1 MTGLD
6 TRDGTRPR
14 PFLTAAW
21 RRLVMLNYEIDP
33 AVLHPLVPRGVVLDT
48 WGGMTLVSMVGFEFL
63 DTRLLGVPVPFHRD
77 FDEINLRF
85 YVRRDTADGPRRG
98 VVFVKEIV
106 PRPALAAV
114 ARLAYGERY
123 VSRPMRHRID
133 LADDGVTPAG
143 LVGYAWYDGGSWH
156 RLHATTTGEARLPA
170 AGSQEEFVTEHYW
183 GYAAQRDGGCVE
195 YRVEHPRWNV
205 WRATDARLD
214 CDVAQ
219 VYGPHFTEALTADPV
234 SAFVAD
240 GSPVTVRAGARLPHP
255 PGAVSGS

>member
-1 MTGLD
+1 
-6 TRDGTRPR
+6 
-14 PFLTAAW
+14 
-21 RRLVMLNYEIDP
+21 MLNYEIDP
-33 AVLHPLVPRGVVLDT
+33 DVLRPLVPRGVRLDT
-48 WGGMTLVSMVGFEFL
+48 WEGRTLVSMVGFEFL
-63 DTRLLGVPVPFHRD
+63 RTRLLGVPVPFHRD

-143 LVGYAWYDGGSWH
+143 GVGYSWYDAGSWH
-156 RLHATTTGEARLPA
+156 RLHARTTGDARLPA

-205 WRATDARLD
+205 WQASDAGLE
-214 CDVAQ
+214 CDVTH
-219 VYGPHFTEALTADPV
+219 VYGPRFAEALGATPV
-234 SAFVAD
+234 SAFIAD
-240 GSPVTVRAGARLPHP
+240 GSPVTVRAGSRTLPD
-255 PGAVSGS
+255 

>member
-1 MTGLD
+1 MI
-6 TRDGTRPR
+6 RSAARPR
-14 PFLTAAW
+14 AFLTAEW
-21 RRLVMLNYEIDP
+21 RRLVMLNYEADP
-33 AVLHPLVPRGVVLDT
+33 EALRPLVPRGVVLDS
-48 WGGMTLVSMVGFEFL
+48 WQGRTLVSMVGFEFL

-85 YVRRDTADGPRRG
+85 YVRRDTDDGPRRG

-123 VSRPMRHRID
+123 VSRPMRHRVD

-143 LVGYAWYDGGSWH
+143 LVGHAWYDGGSWQ
-156 RLHATTTGEARLPA
+156 RLHATTAGDPRLPGP
-170 AGSQEEFVTEHYW
+170 GSQEEFVTEHYW

-195 YRVEHPRWNV
+195 YRVEHPRWKV
-205 WRATDARLD
+205 WQARAAELD
-214 CDVAQ
+214 CDVAH
-219 VYGPHFTEALTADPV
+219 VYGTRFAEALLAPPV

-240 GSPVTVRAGARLPHP
+240 GSPVTVR
-255 PGAVSGS
+255 PGSRMR